1 MYVISGSA
9 LDRANEIAKARNFK
23 VDVYVDAKGE
33 LAKHFEVAYT
43 PQLLL
48 FDAAKNLTGS
58 YDDLASVPNGESGA
72 LPRLSPVG
80 DSGTELGTAYDVVV
94 MAADEARAREDLKA
108 AREVLHECERHLSE
122 WKDDSDI
129 TELNR
134 SAYVKPFEAKGDLL
148 KVIKASL
155 QVSKATDGAFDITWL
170 PLGRMW
176 DDAAREGRLPSKEKI
191 ASVLKAVGPDKVE
204 VNGAFVRFTH
214 PDTKIGL
221 GGVAKGWIVDAV
233 FLDLKKR
240 GYDNLIVRIGGD
252 MRTGGRG
259 PDGKW
264 NFRIVDPWDQGRFV
278 GTFDLEDAAVSTSG
292 QYYRYVEIEGKR
304 YGHIIDPR
312 TGWPAPFEG
321 SVSVIT
327 HDSAMADALS
337 KALFIMG
344 PETGIAWAKKHPGI
358 EVIYATKDGLKS
370 SLPVAR

>member
-1 MYVISGSA
+1 VYIISGSA
-9 LDRANEIAKARNFK
+9 LDRANEIVKARKFK

-33 LAKHFEVAYT
+33 LAKHFEVTYT

-48 FDAAKNLTGS
+48 FDSAKKLAGS
-58 YDDLASVPNGESGA
+58 YDDLDSVPKGESGA
-72 LPRLSPVG
+72 LPRFKPVG

-94 MAADEARAREDLKA
+94 MAADEAQAKEDLKA

-134 SAYVKPFEAKGDLL
+134 SAFIKPFEAKGDLL
-148 KVIKASL
+148 KIIKASL

-170 PLGRMW
+170 PLGKLW
-176 DDAAREGRLPSKEKI
+176 DEAAKANKLPTKEEIDA
-191 ASVLKAVGPDKVE
+191 VLRAVGSDKIKLSGSMVS
-204 VNGAFVRFTH
+204 FTH
-214 PDTKIGL
+214 ENTKIGL

-233 FLDLKKR
+233 FLDLKRR
-240 GYDNLIVRIGGD
+240 GYENLVVRIGGD
-252 MRTGGRG
+252 MRTGGTG

-264 NFRIVDPWDQGRFV
+264 NFRIVDPWDQSKFV

-292 QYYRYVEIEGKR
+292 QYYRFVEIEGKR

-312 TGWPAPFEG
+312 TGWPATFEG

-344 PETGIAWAKKHPGI
+344 PEKGIEWAKKHTGI
-358 EVIYATKDGLKS
+358 EVIYATREGLKS
-370 SLPVAR
+370 TLDVKR

>member
-1 MYVISGSA
+1 M
-9 LDRANEIAKARNFK
+9 
-23 VDVYVDAKGE
+23 
-33 LAKHFEVAYT
+33 
-43 PQLLL
+43 LL
-48 FDAAKNLTGS
+48 FDAAGKLAGS
-58 YDDLASVPNGESGA
+58 YDDLESVPKGESGA

-94 MAADEARAREDLKA
+94 MAADEKQAAEDLKA

-134 SAYVKPFEAKGDLL
+134 SAYVRPFEAKGDLL
-148 KVIKASL
+148 KIIKASL

-170 PLGRMW
+170 PLGKLW
-176 DDAAREGRLPSKEKI
+176 DDAAKANKLPTQEEI
-191 ASVLKAVGPDKVE
+191 DAVLKAVGYDKIDLSGSMVSFKHE
-204 VNGAFVRFTH
+204 N
-214 PDTKIGL
+214 TKIGL

-233 FLDLKKR
+233 FLSLKKR
-240 GYDNLIVRIGGD
+240 GYDNLVVRIGGD
-252 MRTGGRG
+252 MRTGGFG
-259 PDGKW
+259 PEGKW
-264 NFRIVDPWDQGRFV
+264 NFRIVDPWDQSKFV

-292 QYYRYVEIEGKR
+292 QYYRFNEIEGKR

-312 TGWPAPFEG
+312 TGWPATFEG

-344 PETGIAWAKKHPGI
+344 PEKGIEWVKAHKGI

-370 SLPVAR
+370 SLEVAK